1 MTGTG
6 PPGTATARPDP
17 ARPVPADRRIVS
29 PFRRTDSGFSWPLMW
44 VSGVVVTAV
53 LLPVAFLVWQATQVG
68 WPVIGRLLL
77 RRLTITLLVNT
88 VELTVAVTA
97 CAAVISVAAAWCI
110 ERTDLPGR
118 RLWRAVVIVPL
129 AIPDFVVGYTWSS
142 LSPAVHGL
150 GGAVLVMTLAL
161 YPLAYLPVA
170 AALRRADTS
179 LYEVARSMGSGRLV
193 AFWRVIMPQIRAA
206 VLGGSMLVALAILAE
221 YGAFEILRFQTFTTE
236 IFTEFKLGFDTAAA
250 SALSL
255 LLVVMS
261 LLVLAGE
268 RAMARP
274 PAAGLPT
281 VRAARQRRYRLGRGT
296 VPALAGFTALTGLA
310 VGVPASTLIYWLTQ
324 PSNTTLPPIPL
335 GGALAHTLAYSA
347 AAAGLATVAALPVAL
362 LAVRHPGRLPLLLER
377 AGYLVQ
383 GLPGLIVALSLVFFA
398 IHAVYPLYQ
407 SPALLVVAY
416 AVMFFPLALVS
427 LRVSLAQA
435 PTRLAELARSLGCRP
450 LAAMLRVTLPLAA
463 PGIAASAAL
472 VFLSAVTEL
481 TATLVLLPTGAN
493 TLATA
498 FWAYQSDVSYAAA
511 SRYAA
516 VIVAI
521 AVVPGVFLQRWL
533 DSGRLTG
540 SFGGRLAGSF
550 RGRLAG
556 PLPSRRMT
564 P

>member
-1 MTGTG
+1 VS
-6 PPGTATARPDP
+6 GTAPAGPATGGPDP
-17 ARPVPADRRIVS
+17 AEAGAGRGGRVLFLSSRTRRG
-29 PFRRTDSGFSWPLMW
+29 RAWPLTT
-44 VSGVVVTAV
+44 VSALVVTAV
-53 LLPVAFLVWQATQVG
+53 LLPVAFLVWQASQAG
-68 WPVIGRLLL
+68 WALIGRLLL
-77 RRLTITLLVNT
+77 RRLTLTLLVNT

-97 CAAVISVAAAWCI
+97 CAAVISVAAAWCV

-118 RLWRAVVIVPL
+118 RLWRAVLMIPL

-150 GGAVLVMTLAL
+150 GGAILVMTLGL

-179 LYEVARSMGSGRLV
+179 VYEVARSTGSGRAA
-193 AFWRVIMPQIRAA
+193 AFWRVVMPQIRAA
-206 VLGGSMLVALAILAE
+206 VLGGSMLVALGILAE

-236 IFTEFKLGFDTAAA
+236 IFTEFSLGFNTPAA

-255 LLVVMS
+255 LLVVLG

-268 RAMARP
+268 RAAVRS
-274 PAAGLPT
+274 PAAAGAAP
-281 VRAARQRRYRLGRGT
+281 VRSTGHRRYHLGWGAL
-296 VPALAGFTALTGLA
+296 PALAGLTALAGLA
-310 VGVPASTLIYWLTQ
+310 VGVPVSTLVYWLTQ
-324 PSNTTLPPIPL
+324 PTNSTLPPIPL
-335 GGALAHTLAYSA
+335 DGALAHTLTFSTGA
-347 AAAGLATVAALPVAL
+347 AVLATAAALPVAF
-362 LAVRHPGRLPLLLER
+362 LAVRRPGRLSLALER

-383 GLPGLIVALSLVFFA
+383 GLPGLVIALSLVFFA
-398 IHAVYPLYQ
+398 IHAAYPLYQ
-407 SPALLVVAY
+407 SPALLVIAY

-435 PTRLAELARSLGCRP
+435 PPRLGELARSLGCRP
-450 LAAMLRVTLPLAA
+450 LGAMLRVTLPLAA

-481 TATLVLLPTGAN
+481 TATLVLVPTGAN

-516 VIVAI
+516 LIVAI
-521 AVVPGVFLQRWL
+521 AIIPGVFLQRWL
-533 DSGRLTG
+533 DSGRPA
-540 SFGGRLAGSF
+540 GRLRL
-550 RGRLAG
+550 RGRRG
-556 PLPSRRMT
+556 TS
-564 P
+564 